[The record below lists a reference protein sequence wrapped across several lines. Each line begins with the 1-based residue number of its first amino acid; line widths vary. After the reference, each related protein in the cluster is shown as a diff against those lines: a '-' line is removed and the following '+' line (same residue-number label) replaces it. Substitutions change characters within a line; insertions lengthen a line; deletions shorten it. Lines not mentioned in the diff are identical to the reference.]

1 MKWWT
6 TLGLDLIVVLLFA
19 TIGRLSHGE
28 AADPLGILTTAWPF
42 VIALAGVTVA
52 LIGMQRPTDT
62 WLNGLFVWAGTLG
75 FGMWIRANWGEGVQA
90 SFVVVA
96 GIFLGAL
103 MIGWRVIAARRSTQ
117 RATRPAK
124 C

>member
-6 TLGLDLIVVLLFA
+6 TLGLDLIVVLLFV

-28 AADPLGILTTAWPF
+28 AADPLGILTTAGPF
-42 VIALAGVTVA
+42 VIALAGVPVA
-52 LIGMQRPTDT
+52 LIGMHRPTDT

-103 MIGWRVIAARRSTQ
+103 MIGWRVIAVRRSA
-117 RATRPAK
+117 RVGDGS
-124 C
+124 